1 VQCLGNALKQLN
13 DYPVWR
19 YMACANLLCDSDL
32 LLTQGARSDVSADV
46 STAET
51 TSPQQEQQQQPRQDL
66 GLSAAAQQAA
76 ANSSSSTTSDTLN
89 FDTTSS
95 STDVSTD
102 VAPDQQQPQLAVIR
116 TAQHDKDSHLL
127 ERVAFAAA
135 ELHAPSALQ
144 VVDLCTVLA
153 LCLDVQNS
161 NPRDGLTNEQMSP
174 YVDRV
179 LRAPSN
185 WMVYRYNSH
194 YN

>member
-1 VQCLGNALKQLN
+1 MYCTTCGI
-13 DYPVWR
+13 
-19 YMACANLLCDSDL
+19 
-32 LLTQGARSDVSADV
+32 LTCCCQQGARSDVSADV
-46 STAET
+46 STADT
-51 TSPQQEQQQQPRQDL
+51 TSSLEQQQQQQRQEL
-66 GLSAAAQQAA
+66 GLSAAAAAAAEQAA
-76 ANSSSSTTSDTLN
+76 ATTSS
-89 FDTTSS
+89 SS
-95 STDVSTD
+95 STDVSAD
-102 VAPDQQQPQLAVIR
+102 VSANVSPDQPQLAVIR

-127 ERVAFAAA
+127 ERVAFTEA

-185 WMVYRYNSH
+185 WMVYR
-194 YN
+194 